1 MERRLKMDSRIRL
14 GKLLNSPEIIKDD
27 AIKAKLVKIIDKINH
42 SDITSW
48 EYNLEGT
55 LFIHITD
62 EVIDRIGIIAYY
74 DNLRE
79 IIEGIYF
86 KTSIY
91 RFKTIHLIIDFND
104 LEYNNLYTEV
114 ILYSLKEIIDCLY
127 SQVKLF
133 TLKIELVCPELLK
146 MLTQEC
152 VDIVDYL
159 VIPITK
165 QSSFDYSELD
175 ASYPSSLVQSGTG
188 YQILKSIS
196 SNKLLGATLVAGTG
210 LTISETDGET
220 IDGLVTKRLTING
233 GSSTW
238 DSITSKP
245 TWVGYMPTTPLTGL
259 SNKLLGVNAT
269 ETGYEYKSFDASTI
283 SYHNVTYNT
292 VEKALDKLFMFQ

>member
-14 GKLLNSPEIIKDD
+14 DKLLNSPEVINND
-27 AIKAKLVKIIDKINH
+27 AIKAKLIKIKDKLNRY
-42 SDITSW
+42 DISSW
-48 EYNLEGT
+48 EYNLEGN

-62 EVIDRIGIIAYY
+62 EVIDRIGVIAYY

-86 KTSIY
+86 KTSNY
-91 RFKTIHLIIDFND
+91 HFKTIHLIIDFND
-104 LEYNNLYTEV
+104 LEYYNLYTEV

-175 ASYPSSLVQSGTG
+175 ARYPYKVKLEPTYID
-188 YQILKSIS
+188 YQTDKNLYKDEAIFS
-196 SNKLLGATLVAGTG
+196 SNLSHILQDLEIRSIEENI
-210 LTISETDGET
+210 LE
-220 IDGLVTKRLTING
+220 
-233 GSSTW
+233 GS
-238 DSITSKP
+238 
-245 TWVGYMPTTPLTGL
+245 
-259 SNKLLGVNAT
+259 
-269 ETGYEYKSFDASTI
+269 
-283 SYHNVTYNT
+283 
-292 VEKALDKLFMFQ
+292 

>member
-1 MERRLKMDSRIRL
+1 MDSRIRL

-104 LEYNNLYTEV
+104 LEYYNLYTEV

-175 ASYPSSLVQSGTG
+175 ASYPYKVKLEPTYID
-188 YQILKSIS
+188 YQTDTALYKDEAIFS
-196 SNKLLGATLVAGTG
+196 SNLSHILQDLE
-210 LTISETDGET
+210 I
-220 IDGLVTKRLTING
+220 RLIKENMLEG
-233 GSSTW
+233 
-238 DSITSKP
+238 
-245 TWVGYMPTTPLTGL
+245 
-259 SNKLLGVNAT
+259 
-269 ETGYEYKSFDASTI
+269 F
-283 SYHNVTYNT
+283 
-292 VEKALDKLFMFQ
+292 